1 MLIPSVVGLSFKNE
15 MHHELNSIENAESD
29 QLYFILRCT
38 FRCVAPKDKSFAQ
51 GLSLVLVSLLAFIP
65 GPIIYGA
72 IIGK

>member
-1 MLIPSVVGLSFKNE
+1 MGVSFKYE
-15 MHHELNSIENAESD
+15 MRHELNLIGNAVFE
-29 QLYFILRCT
+29 QLYFILCCT
-38 FRCVAPKDKSFAQ
+38 FRCVAPEDKSFAQ

>member
-1 MLIPSVVGLSFKNE
+1 MC
-15 MHHELNSIENAESD
+15 
-29 QLYFILRCT
+29 YT
-38 FRCVAPKDKSFAQ
+38 FRCVATKDKSFAQ

>member
-1 MLIPSVVGLSFKNE
+1 MGLSFKCE
-15 MHHELNSIENAESD
+15 MHHELNLIENAVSE
-29 QLYFILRCT
+29 QLYFILCCI
-38 FRCVAPKDKSFAQ
+38 FRCVEPKDKSFAQ

>member
-1 MLIPSVVGLSFKNE
+1 MGLSFKNE
-15 MHHELNSIENAESD
+15 MHHELNSTENAVSE
-29 QLYFILRCT
+29 QLYFILCCT

>member
-1 MLIPSVVGLSFKNE
+1 MGLSFKNE
-15 MHHELNSIENAESD
+15 MHHELNSIENAVSEH
-29 QLYFILRCT
+29 LYFILCSI